1 MQIKMKLRTFI
12 CKFQVYNLFYLAFQN
27 IYEKI
32 KFFKNQI
39 SNFIYQIK
47 GTFRY

>member
-12 CKFQVYNLFYLAFQN
+12 CKFQVYNLFYLVFQN

-47 GTFRY
+47 GIFRY

>member
-12 CKFQVYNLFYLAFQN
+12 CKFQVYNLFYFQN